1 MTTVSNQHSGK
12 IGRLP
17 ADAGGDDAVR
27 STGQFGAQA
36 GVHAG
41 TAGIA
46 PPAAPDQAL
55 QSSETRERI
64 VVAMMALVAIAVGGV
79 VHVHFGYSIPGSA
92 MAGLLA
98 FAIFMALN
106 GLLVRS
112 AEISRLRNEV
122 ARLEHEMARIK
133 TQGAGTGAGAAVR
146 AGYQGAPGEGRNIW
160 TPPKSTEG
168 SDIRTMPRAESR
180 KAGQQQAGGQA
191 APAAQTPVSPPASS
205 GAPAQGGQ
213 PVSAADGQPAQRHTA
228 QTHYSGQHGA
238 SAGRVAPQAASATA
252 EPDDL
257 PQSPITPDAR
267 WGPSQIARPPRLT
280 PAQGTVQGGN
290 YTDATSIETTRPA
303 RGGASS
309 PHREAQPAPSD
320 KSSAP
325 AFQDYPA
332 PEIVDVP
339 SWSGTS
345 ETTGDALR
353 DAWSFRPSDDT
364 TQTHPFTP
372 ASGDDAGTRAPQ
384 LPPVRSVEA
393 DLELVQRKIKA
404 LADEVNATE
413 ALRNATAADYM
424 HASPAQNQ
432 SQPHHAGLDDSVAAL
447 RTTAERMKQ
456 PKAGPERGR
465 AKKIHDDIFDAD
477 ASAPTRG
484 RDAEAW
490 GPEARGSVRSR
501 LQAQEPAH
509 TPYPA
514 GTLPSLDALIPA
526 SAQPIAVSRD
536 EGEED
541 AAARQEERSSH
552 PATNMPSLG
561 KPSVQSQTQPETVQP
576 ITASPPLA
584 RAEGARQDY
593 ESRPYQPAST
603 KQPAEARETR
613 SAAPVPDR
621 KLAEIA
627 AAIETSRM
635 DVFLKPIVGLGDY
648 GVAHF
653 EVDVRLKAQG
663 GAYIDGVTDS
673 LSVGASDLLAL
684 FDIER
689 LSRTARVAEQ
699 LDARGK
705 QGSLLSPTA
714 GQSMTDGRFLEA
726 FARTF
731 EERTAISGQLVL
743 TFTQA
748 DIAAFGPGT
757 WQALADMNSFGFRF
771 ALSEVTHMAMDFGAL
786 AERGF
791 AFVKLPAEAFLDGLT
806 AGHGMVPPADICRH
820 MAGAGLTLVVEA
832 IDDQAQLAKVFGFG
846 ALFGQGQLFGGARQ
860 ITLQSL
866 AERHTAAA

>member
-27 STGQFGAQA
+27 SAGQFGAQA
-36 GVHAG
+36 GA
-41 TAGIA
+41 AGIA

-146 AGYQGAPGEGRNIW
+146 AGHQGAPGEGRNIW
-160 TPPKSTEG
+160 TPPKSAEG

-191 APAAQTPVSPPASS
+191 APAAQTPASPPASS
-205 GAPAQGGQ
+205 GVPAQGGQ
-213 PVSAADGQPAQRHTA
+213 PVLAPDGQLPERHTA
-228 QTHYSGQHGA
+228 QTHYSGQHRA
-238 SAGRVAPQAASATA
+238 SAGRVAPQAAPAT

-280 PAQGTVQGGN
+280 PAQGAVQGGN

-309 PHREAQPAPSD
+309 PHREAQPASSD

-345 ETTGDALR
+345 ETTGEALR
-353 DAWSFRPSDDT
+353 DAWSFRPSNDT

-372 ASGDDAGTRAPQ
+372 ASGDDVGTRAPQ

-413 ALRNATAADYM
+413 ALRTATATDYM

-456 PKAGPERGR
+456 PKAGPERAR

-484 RDAEAW
+484 RDAEAR

-501 LQAQEPAH
+501 LQAQAPVH

-526 SAQPIAVSRD
+526 SAQPIAVSRN

-552 PATNMPSLG
+552 PAMDMPSLG

-584 RAEGARQDY
+584 RTAGARQDY

-603 KQPAEARETR
+603 KQPVEARETR
-613 SAAPVPDR
+613 SAAPAAPMPDR

-627 AAIETSRM
+627 AAIESSRM

-689 LSRTARVAEQ
+689 LSRTAHVAEQ

-771 ALSEVTHMAMDFGAL
+771 ALSEVTHLAMDFGAL

-791 AFVKLPAEAFLDGLT
+791 AFVKLPAEAFLDGLP

-866 AERHTAAA
+866 AERRTAAA

>member
-12 IGRLP
+12 IGRPP
-17 ADAGGDDAVR
+17 ADASGDDAVR
-27 STGQFGAQA
+27 SAGQFVAQA
-36 GVHAG
+36 GVQPG
-41 TAGIA
+41 TAGVA
-46 PPAAPDQAL
+46 PPPAPDQAL
-55 QSSETRERI
+55 QGSETRERI

-112 AEISRLRNEV
+112 AEITRLRNEV

-133 TQGAGTGAGAAVR
+133 TQGAGAGVGAAYR
-146 AGYQGAPGEGRNIW
+146 TGNQGTPGEGRNIW
-160 TPPKSTEG
+160 SPPKSAEG
-168 SDIRTMPRAESR
+168 SDIRTTARAESR

-191 APAAQTPVSPPASS
+191 APAAQTPASPPASP
-205 GAPAQGGQ
+205 GTPAQRSQ
-213 PVSAADGQPAQRHTA
+213 PPSAADGPPAPRYAA
-228 QTHYSGQHGA
+228 QAHYSGQPGV
-238 SAGRVAPQAASATA
+238 SAGRVAPQAAPAA
-252 EPDDL
+252 GEPDDL
-257 PQSPITPDAR
+257 PQSPILPDAR
-267 WGPSQIARPPRLT
+267 WGPSQIARTPRLT
-280 PAQGTVQGGN
+280 PAQGAPQGGN
-290 YTDATSIETTRPA
+290 YTEATSIETTRPA
-303 RGGASS
+303 RGGAPS

-353 DAWSFRPSDDT
+353 DAWSFRPSDATQPRPPTTPSSDDT
-364 TQTHPFTP
+364 S
-372 ASGDDAGTRAPQ
+372 ARAPQ

-404 LADEVNATE
+404 LADEVNASE

-424 HASPAQNQ
+424 HGSPAQNQ

-456 PKAGPERGR
+456 PKTGPERAAG
-465 AKKIHDDIFDAD
+465 KFPGNTFEGET
-477 ASAPTRG
+477 STSTRG
-484 RDAEAW
+484 HD
-490 GPEARGSVRSR
+490 PEARGSVRSR
-501 LQAQEPAH
+501 LQAQPPAQ
-509 TPYPA
+509 TSYPS

-536 EGEED
+536 DGDED
-541 AAARQEERSSH
+541 AEEHQEVRSFL
-552 PATNMPSLG
+552 PSMDAPPRA
-561 KPSVQSQTQPETVQP
+561 KATVQP
-576 ITASPPLA
+576 QPQPAIVQSVAASPPHPQNA
-584 RAEGARQDY
+584 GARQDY
-593 ESRPYQPAST
+593 EPPPYQPASP

-613 SAAPVPDR
+613 SGVPGPVPDR

-627 AAIETSRM
+627 AAIEASRM

-663 GAYIDGVTDS
+663 GTYIDGVADS

-699 LDARGK
+699 LEARGK

-743 TFTQA
+743 TFAQA

-771 ALSEVTHMAMDFGAL
+771 ALSDVTHLATDFSAL

-791 AFVKLPAEAFLDGLT
+791 AFVKLPAEAFLDGLP

-820 MAGAGLTLVVEA
+820 MAGAGLTLVVES

-866 AERHTAAA
+866 AERRTAAA

>member
-1 MTTVSNQHSGK
+1 M
-12 IGRLP
+12 
-17 ADAGGDDAVR
+17 
-27 STGQFGAQA
+27 
-36 GVHAG
+36 
-41 TAGIA
+41 
-46 PPAAPDQAL
+46 
-55 QSSETRERI
+55 
-64 VVAMMALVAIAVGGV
+64 
-79 VHVHFGYSIPGSA
+79 
-92 MAGLLA
+92 
-98 FAIFMALN
+98 
-106 GLLVRS
+106 
-112 AEISRLRNEV
+112 
-122 ARLEHEMARIK
+122 
-133 TQGAGTGAGAAVR
+133 
-146 AGYQGAPGEGRNIW
+146 
-160 TPPKSTEG
+160 
-168 SDIRTMPRAESR
+168 
-180 KAGQQQAGGQA
+180 
-191 APAAQTPVSPPASS
+191 
-205 GAPAQGGQ
+205 
-213 PVSAADGQPAQRHTA
+213 
-228 QTHYSGQHGA
+228 
-238 SAGRVAPQAASATA
+238 
-252 EPDDL
+252 
-257 PQSPITPDAR
+257 
-267 WGPSQIARPPRLT
+267 
-280 PAQGTVQGGN
+280 
-290 YTDATSIETTRPA
+290 
-303 RGGASS
+303 
-309 PHREAQPAPSD
+309 
-320 KSSAP
+320 
-325 AFQDYPA
+325 
-332 PEIVDVP
+332 
-339 SWSGTS
+339 
-345 ETTGDALR
+345 
-353 DAWSFRPSDDT
+353 
-364 TQTHPFTP
+364 
-372 ASGDDAGTRAPQ
+372 
-384 LPPVRSVEA
+384 
-393 DLELVQRKIKA
+393 
-404 LADEVNATE
+404 
-413 ALRNATAADYM
+413 
-424 HASPAQNQ
+424 
-432 SQPHHAGLDDSVAAL
+432 
-447 RTTAERMKQ
+447 
-456 PKAGPERGR
+456 
-465 AKKIHDDIFDAD
+465 
-477 ASAPTRG
+477 
-484 RDAEAW
+484 
-490 GPEARGSVRSR
+490 
-501 LQAQEPAH
+501 
-509 TPYPA
+509 
-514 GTLPSLDALIPA
+514 LPSLDALIPA

-552 PATNMPSLG
+552 PAMNMPSLG

-584 RAEGARQDY
+584 RTEGARQDY

-791 AFVKLPAEAFLDGLT
+791 AFVKLPAEAFLDGLP

>member
-1 MTTVSNQHSGK
+1 
-12 IGRLP
+12 
-17 ADAGGDDAVR
+17 
-27 STGQFGAQA
+27 
-36 GVHAG
+36 
-41 TAGIA
+41 
-46 PPAAPDQAL
+46 
-55 QSSETRERI
+55 
-64 VVAMMALVAIAVGGV
+64 
-79 VHVHFGYSIPGSA
+79 

-106 GLLVRS
+106 GLLIRS
-112 AEISRLRNEV
+112 AEITRLSNEV

-133 TQGAGTGAGAAVR
+133 TQGAGTGVGPAHRTGH
-146 AGYQGAPGEGRNIW
+146 QGTLGEGRNIW
-160 TPPKSTEG
+160 TPPKSAEG
-168 SDIRTMPRAESR
+168 SDIRTMARAESR

-191 APAAQTPVSPPASS
+191 APAAQPPACPPTSS

-213 PVSAADGQPAQRHTA
+213 PVSTADGQPAQRHTA
-228 QTHYSGQHGA
+228 QTHHSGQHGA
-238 SAGRVAPQAASATA
+238 SAGRVAPQAAPAAA

-267 WGPSQIARPPRLT
+267 WAPSQIARNPRLT
-280 PAQGTVQGGN
+280 PVQAAVQGGN
-290 YTDATSIETTRPA
+290 YADTTLIETTRPA
-303 RGGASS
+303 RGGAPS

-345 ETTGDALR
+345 EATGDALR
-353 DAWSFRPSDDT
+353 DAWSFRPNDV
-364 TQTHPFTP
+364 TQTRSFAP
-372 ASGDDAGTRAPQ
+372 ASGEDASTHAPQ
-384 LPPVRSVEA
+384 LAPVRSVEA

-404 LADEVNATE
+404 LADEVNASE
-413 ALRNATAADYM
+413 ALRTATAADYM
-424 HASPAQNQ
+424 HGAPSQNQ
-432 SQPHHAGLDDSVAAL
+432 AQPDHAGLDDSVAAL

-456 PKAGPERGR
+456 PKAGPAR
-465 AKKIHDDIFDAD
+465 AGDKFHGNAFEAD
-477 ASAPTRG
+477 ASASARVHAP
-484 RDAEAW
+484 DA
-490 GPEARGSVRSR
+490 RSSVRSR
-501 LQAQEPAH
+501 LQAQTAAQP
-509 TPYPA
+509 PYPS

-536 EGEED
+536 EGAED
-541 AAARQEERSSH
+541 AAARQEERPSH
-552 PATNMPSLG
+552 PAMDMPPLG
-561 KPSVQSQTQPETVQP
+561 KPSVQSQPQPATVQSV
-576 ITASPPLA
+576 TASPPLVQTA
-584 RAEGARQDY
+584 GARQDH
-593 ESRPYQPAST
+593 ESQPYQPASA
-603 KQPAEARETR
+603 KQPAEAREMR
-613 SAAPVPDR
+613 STAPAPVPDR

-627 AAIETSRM
+627 AAIESSRM

-663 GAYIDGVTDS
+663 GAYIEGVTDS

-699 LDARGK
+699 LEARGK

-743 TFTQA
+743 TFTQP

-771 ALSEVTHMAMDFGAL
+771 ALSEVTHLAMDFGAL

-791 AFVKLPAEAFLDGLT
+791 VFVKLPAEAFLDGLP

-866 AERHTAAA
+866 AERRTAAA

>member
-12 IGRLP
+12 IGRAP
-17 ADAGGDDAVR
+17 ADAGGDEAVR
-27 STGQFGAQA
+27 GAGQFGAQA
-36 GVHAG
+36 GA
-41 TAGIA
+41 AGIA
-46 PPAAPDQAL
+46 PPAAPDQAM

-79 VHVHFGYSIPGSA
+79 VHVHFGYSIPGAA

-106 GLLVRS
+106 GLLVRT
-112 AEISRLRNEV
+112 AEITRLRSEV

-133 TQGAGTGAGAAVR
+133 TQGAGAGAGAALR
-146 AGYQGAPGEGRNIW
+146 AGHQGSSGEGRNIW
-160 TPPKSTEG
+160 TPPKSAEG
-168 SDIRTMPRAESR
+168 SDIRMPRAESR
-180 KAGQQQAGGQA
+180 KAGQQQAGGQPSA
-191 APAAQTPVSPPASS
+191 AAQTSANPAAGP
-205 GAPAQGGQ
+205 GAPAQGSQ
-213 PVSAADGQPAQRHTA
+213 PVIAADGQPITQRHTE

-238 SAGRVAPQAASATA
+238 GAGRVAPQTAPAAA
-252 EPDDL
+252 ELDDL
-257 PQSPITPDAR
+257 PQSPIMPDAR
-267 WGPSQIARPPRLT
+267 WSPSQIARNPRLT
-280 PAQGTVQGGN
+280 PAQGAVQGNN
-290 YTDATSIETTRPA
+290 YPDATSIQTTRPA
-303 RGGASS
+303 RGGAPSL
-309 PHREAQPAPSD
+309 HREAQPAPPD

-325 AFQDYPA
+325 AFKDYPA

-353 DAWSFRPSDDT
+353 DAWSFRPNDDA
-364 TQTHPFTP
+364 QTDPFTP
-372 ASGDDAGTRAPQ
+372 ASGEDASTRAPQ

-424 HASPAQNQ
+424 HGSPAQNQ
-432 SQPHHAGLDDSVAAL
+432 AQPNHAGLDDSVAAL

-456 PKAGPERGR
+456 PKAGAERHGGKFHGNTFETDARASARGR
-465 AKKIHDDIFDAD
+465 Y
-477 ASAPTRG
+477 P
-484 RDAEAW
+484 EAR

-501 LQAQEPAH
+501 LPTQTPAQ
-509 TPYPA
+509 TPYPS

-526 SAQPIAVSRD
+526 SAQPIAISRD
-536 EGEED
+536 EGDED
-541 AAARQEERSSH
+541 AAARQEERPSH
-552 PATNMPSLG
+552 PVMDMPSLG
-561 KPSVQSQTQPETVQP
+561 KASVPSQPQPATVQSA
-576 ITASPPLA
+576 TALPPLVQNA
-584 RAEGARQDY
+584 GPRQDH
-593 ESRPYQPAST
+593 ESQPYQPASA
-603 KQPAEARETR
+603 KQPAKARETR
-613 SAAPVPDR
+613 SAAPAPVPDR

-627 AAIETSRM
+627 AAIESSRM

-699 LDARGK
+699 LEARGK

-743 TFTQA
+743 TFTQP

-771 ALSEVTHMAMDFGAL
+771 ALSEVTHLAMDFGAL

-791 AFVKLPAEAFLDGLT
+791 AFVKLPAEAFLDGLP

-832 IDDQAQLAKVFGFG
+832 IDDQALLAKVFGFG

-866 AERHTAAA
+866 AERRTAAA